1 MFRCVNKSAG
11 ARGCSLSNTR
21 GPKAMAGISA
31 ADGGLAHPQA
41 SGFGSVPGCSR
52 CDGDLRLGLG
62 LLAQFLAL
70 ILDLKAQLPQ
80 VFNIELVF
88 AGTPVLRVGD
98 TDLQFAQAGA
108 IGLHSELH
116 QTFQSVD
123 AVLGSA

>member
-1 MFRCVNKSAG
+1 MFRYVNKSAG
-11 ARGCSLSNTR
+11 SRGCSLANTR

-41 SGFGSVPGCSR
+41 SGFGSIPACSR
-52 CDGDLRLGLG
+52 YDGDLRLGLG

-70 ILDLKAQLPQ
+70 ILELKAQLPQ

-88 AGTPVLRVGD
+88 AGTPVLRVGH

-108 IGLHSELH
+108 IRLHIELH
-116 QTFQSVD
+116 CRIKSV
-123 AVLGSA
+123 AAAAAPT

>member
-1 MFRCVNKSAG
+1 MFRYVNKSAG
-11 ARGCSLSNTR
+11 SRGCSLANTR

-41 SGFGSVPGCSR
+41 SGFGSVPVCSR

-62 LLAQFLAL
+62 LLSQLLAL

-88 AGTPVLRVGD
+88 AGTPVLRVGH

-108 IGLHSELH
+108 IGLHIELH
-116 QTFQSVD
+116 GRIKSV
-123 AVLGSA
+123 AAAAAPT